1 MKKQYHLLLL
11 QPEQMYIFTFL
22 QHLNILKL
30 QMYLN
35 NFMEKKIIIPFSCM
49 KVWGTEELKDLSLNK
64 NLLVA
69 KRCR

>member
-1 MKKQYHLLLL
+1 
-11 QPEQMYIFTFL
+11 MYILTFL
-22 QHLNILKL
+22 QHLSILKL

-35 NFMEKKIIIPFSCM
+35 NFMEKEIIIPFLCM

-69 KRCR
+69 KRCRQVSCEHL